1 MFKNRTFPDWRSI
14 KIGGLI
20 KAELNPHGIWYDSE
34 VRQII

>member
-1 MFKNRTFPDWRSI
+1 MFKNRTFPDRRSI